1 MKDNVVLVI
10 GAGPGLGSSLAQ
22 KFSQSGFHVFISRR
36 ERNNKDLQKL
46 ANSIKKKGLKCTPF
60 AMDARNEEEVQE
72 LFKFASKHGKIKCVI
87 FNIGANVYFP
97 IGKTTS
103 RVFRKVWEM
112 ATFAGFL
119 TGKEAAK
126 YMLKNK
132 EGTII
137 FTGATASMRGSSGFS
152 AFSSAKFGLRA
163 IAQSMARELG
173 PKGIHVVHTVI
184 DGAID
189 HPWIKEN
196 FPEIYKLKK
205 KDGILNPDEIAKIYI
220 DLHNQNKS
228 VWTHEV
234 DLRPY
239 IEKY

>member
-1 MKDNVVLVI
+1 
-10 GAGPGLGSSLAQ
+10 
-22 KFSQSGFHVFISRR
+22 
-36 ERNNKDLQKL
+36 
-46 ANSIKKKGLKCTPF
+46 
-60 AMDARNEEEVQE
+60 
-72 LFKFASKHGKIKCVI
+72 
-87 FNIGANVYFP
+87 
-97 IGKTTS
+97 
-103 RVFRKVWEM
+103 
-112 ATFAGFL
+112 
-119 TGKEAAK
+119 
-126 YMLKNK
+126 
-132 EGTII
+132 
-137 FTGATASMRGSSGFS
+137 
-152 AFSSAKFGLRA
+152 
-163 IAQSMARELG
+163 MARELG

-239 IEKY
+239 IEKF